1 MIPAGRTAAIF
12 GVGGPVL
19 TVEERAFFRAA
30 DPFGF
35 ILFAR
40 NVEDPDQ
47 LRRLTSELRQSVN
60 RDAPILIDQ
69 EGGRVQRMRAPHW
82 AEYLPPL
89 DAVVRAGHGAERM
102 MWLRHRLIADE
113 LRAMGVDT
121 NCAPC
126 LDVATEQ
133 THPFLK
139 NRCFSD
145 DAAQVAQLGRAAAN
159 GLLAGGVLPVM
170 KHLPGHGRAALDTHL
185 ELPTVTL
192 DAEALDDTDFAP
204 FRALNDLPMAMTAHI
219 VFSAF
224 DRRPA
229 TLSPEMVRVIREQI
243 GFDGLLMTDDLNMQ
257 ALKGTAAES
266 TRAARKAGCDLALFC
281 KGTVAEMAL
290 IADAAGQMGA
300 ETMER
305 AQRALAA
312 RRQPDAVDI
321 AALRAEHSALLGG
334 EGDG

>member
-12 GVGGPVL
+12 GLSGPVL
-19 TVEERAFFRAA
+19 TAEERDFFRAA

-47 LRRLTSELRQSVN
+47 LRRLTGDLRQSVG
-60 RDAPILIDQ
+60 RDAPVLIDQ

-82 AEYLPPL
+82 AEFLPPL
-89 DAVVRAGHGAERM
+89 DAVVKAGDHAARM
-102 MWLRHRLIADE
+102 MWLRYRLIAHE

-126 LDVATEQ
+126 LDVATDQ

-145 DAAQVAQLGRAAAN
+145 EPATVALLGRAAAD
-159 GLLAGGVLPVM
+159 GMLAGGVLPVM

-185 ELPTVTL
+185 DLPTVVENP
-192 DAEALDDTDFAP
+192 EALDDTDFAP
-204 FRALNDLPMAMTAHI
+204 FRALADLPMAMTAHI

-281 KGTVAEMAL
+281 KGTVAEMGL
-290 IADAAGQMGA
+290 VADAAGQMGT

-305 AQRALAA
+305 AQKALAA
-312 RRQPDAVDI
+312 RRLPDKVDI
-321 AALRAEHSALLGG
+321 QALRAEHSALLGG